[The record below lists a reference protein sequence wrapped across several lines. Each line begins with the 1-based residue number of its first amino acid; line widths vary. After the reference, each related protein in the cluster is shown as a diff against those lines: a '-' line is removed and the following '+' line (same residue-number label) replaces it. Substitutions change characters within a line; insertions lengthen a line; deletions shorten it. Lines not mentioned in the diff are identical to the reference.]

1 MLLIFEVTDKTG
13 RKILLT
19 KKQWNHI
26 RQHHAEVENSEE
38 ISETILKPDK
48 IILDEREGVENFY
61 KFFKHKKQKS
71 KFLKIVVKFLNNKGF
86 IITSHYTRTI
96 K

>member
-1 MLLIFEVTDKTG
+1 MLLIFEITDKTG

-26 RQHHAEVENSEE
+26 RQHHTEVENSEE

>member
-1 MLLIFEVTDKTG
+1 MERIFEIKDKIG
-13 RKILLT
+13 RKICLT
-19 KKQWNHI
+19 KRQWNHI
-26 RQHHAEVENSEE
+26 RQHHAEVENPEE
-38 ISETILKPDK
+38 IIQTLEKPDK
-48 IILDEREGVENFY
+48 IILEEREGVEVFY

-71 KFLKIVVKFLNNKGF
+71 KFLKTIVKFLNNEGF